1 MVLKRRSKVPA
12 PAGCPLSACMDL
24 LRGAWAPEVIW
35 SLSKGPRRFSEVR
48 RDLPEISAKVLSAR
62 LRDLETRC
70 VLTRSI
76 MDTRPPTVDYTL
88 TDLGEQLIPV
98 IRAIVEV
105 GSSLHLR
112 EVRAS
117 RSSTGSQKPK
127 ASRPDKGASAGA
139 R

>member
-1 MVLKRRSKVPA
+1 
-12 PAGCPLSACMDL
+12 MDL

-48 RDLPEISAKVLSAR
+48 RDLPGISAKVLSAR

-76 MDTRPPTVDYTL
+76 MDTRPPTVDYAL

-112 EVRAS
+112 EVRSS
-117 RSSTGSQKPK
+117 RSPASAQKPR
-127 ASRPDKGASAGA
+127 ASRPNKAALASA